1 MADNVVDEDEK
12 GKEGKCLNLDL
23 AVITFISN
31 LFFGQLISTLYNVR
45 RENPRSEADHGTDQL
60 LGHHRHCVLS
70 HPFHIFYLNIL
81 YFHIFMLVKLT
92 EVSLCLEEL
101 IMVMLTVK
109 MMLVRYIVRW
119 TDHTTTMCASKTA
132 FMRSY
137 LSSKN
142 TKVKHHDPNLKA
154 KPNPD
159 RKNHDRAQSNWAWGF
174 ILESSPDWKNNQA
187 YPPLLFISFLP
198 STNSQFLL
206 ELKLQPNL
214 QAEQGLGA
222 MICFI
227 DIYVGYAYK

>member
-1 MADNVVDEDEK
+1 VEK
-12 GKEGKCLNLDL
+12 IHDQKQ
-23 AVITFISN
+23 IT
-31 LFFGQLISTLYNVR
+31 
-45 RENPRSEADHGTDQL
+45 
-60 LGHHRHCVLS
+60 
-70 HPFHIFYLNIL
+70 
-81 YFHIFMLVKLT
+81 LT

-132 FMRSY
+132 FMRKFRYFNTQSMTRLSRAIDDDDMQGNLSY

-159 RKNHDRAQSNWAWGF
+159 RKNHDRAQSKIGN
-174 ILESSPDWKNNQA
+174 LKPNPTHESSPDWKNNQA

-227 DIYVGYAYK
+227 DIYGDFNTIQCKPLMMAISLFKGYLNFFSGLGFPPNLEF